1 MVFVAVRDRMILLMS
16 LRSGSAGGVVPGR
29 SLASLLTGSTS
40 TKRKREE
47 VVSKMSE
54 STRNKALEELKRDVR
69 KWLEED
75 RSPPPKKAA
84 GNICASLGVKES
96 DDEVAEGF
104 IKRAISCCD
113 YRTEQLKTLLPR
125 LTRRELLIVFNFGFF
140 VHKYAHKY
148 FADRRWDSE
157 YNDRN
162 V

>member
-1 MVFVAVRDRMILLMS
+1 MVGLVFLSACGVRGGAVA
-16 LRSGSAGGVVPGR
+16 VPGR

-84 GNICASLGVKES
+84 GNICASFGVKES
-96 DDEVAEGF
+96 DNKVVEKF
-104 IKRAISCCD
+104 IKEAISCCSN
-113 YRTEQLKTLLPR
+113 RTEELKTLLPR
-125 LTRRELLIVFNFGFF
+125 LTGRELLIIFNYIRFRDFFGGN
-140 VHKYAHKY
+140 
-148 FADRRWDSE
+148 W
-157 YNDRN
+157 N
-162 V
+162 